1 MKNLL
6 LIFIAVFLLVS
17 CSQPPTGSEFV
28 ATATAKRYELRGT
41 IIAVDKEK
49 NVATVDHQEIPGFM
63 KAMRMDL
70 PIGEPWVWPDLVP
83 GADITAILVNDP
95 ANEKHAYWL
104 ENIAISAPADP
115 NKLADI
121 KAAEV
126 AALGKQIPDFTLMN
140 QDGKKITRKDF
151 EGKPWAVTFIY
162 AQCPLPEYCIK
173 MSANFSDAANKIA
186 SSDLKGQYRLL
197 SISFDPA
204 RDNPQALRK
213 YGLGYLGKDS
223 KEDFSTWQLAIGE
236 DEKVKPIADFFGL
249 RYEVDENDK
258 TQFVHSLRTAVMKA
272 DGTVTKVFAGS
283 DWTAGDLLMELKK
296 ASGN

>member
-1 MKNLL
+1 MKNVL

-17 CSQPPTGSEFV
+17 CSQPTASEFV

-41 IIAVDKEK
+41 IIAVDQKK
-49 NVATVDHQEIPGFM
+49 NLATVDHQEIPGFM

-70 PIGEPWVWPDLVP
+70 PIGEPWVWPELVP
-83 GADITAILVNDP
+83 GADITAILVHDP
-95 ANEKHAYWL
+95 ANEKHSYWL

-115 NKLADI
+115 AKLADI

-126 AALGKQIPDFTLMN
+126 AAIGKQIPDFTLTN
-140 QDGKKITRKDF
+140 QDGKKISRKDF

-173 MSANFSDAANKIA
+173 MSTNFSDAANKIA
-186 SSDLKGQYRLL
+186 SSELKDQYRLL

-204 RDNPQALRK
+204 RDNPQALKK

-223 KEDFSTWQLAIGE
+223 KGDFSTWQLAIGE

-296 ASGN
+296 ASAK